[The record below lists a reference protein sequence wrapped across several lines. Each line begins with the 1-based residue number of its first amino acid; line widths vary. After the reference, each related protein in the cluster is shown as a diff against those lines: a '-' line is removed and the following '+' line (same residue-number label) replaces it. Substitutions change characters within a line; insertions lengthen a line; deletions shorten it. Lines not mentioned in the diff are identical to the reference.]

1 LQEAARVA
9 FGLRARP
16 TTRDMGPLAEGWR
29 PWRAIAAR
37 LLWTYYRAVKNREGV
52 LLQTVTP
59 AAKAATKKRGKN
71 G

>member
-1 LQEAARVA
+1 
-9 FGLRARP
+9 
-16 TTRDMGPLAEGWR
+16 MGPLADTWR
-29 PWRAIAAR
+29 PYRAVAAR